1 MSSSNPLNNPMLL
14 KGGTAFALSL
24 AVDKFVFGNEN
35 LQQSAMFAAA
45 VTVGIVGGQIVA
57 EKAITTGL
65 IPDSAGLYEGKL
77 LSQRLLEL
85 TISVGAGYAVNAL
98 VLKND
103 YNTNDWLKKIGAIIV
118 VDVLSEYSKD
128 YIMGSTI
135 GYLVQ

>member
-14 KGGTAFALSL
+14 KGASAFALSL

-35 LQQSAMFAAA
+35 LSQSAMFAGA
-45 VTVGIVGGQIVA
+45 VTVGIVGGQMVA

-85 TISVGAGYAVNAL
+85 TIGVGAGYAVNAF

-103 YNTNDWLKKIGAIIV
+103 YNNNDWLKKIGAIIV
-118 VDVLSEYSKD
+118 IDVLSEYSKD
-128 YIMGSTI
+128 YIMGSSI